1 MKKMVLM
8 LVLVFF
14 ISGASASYIYG
25 DIYLDENGIATFSV
39 DTDVNLDLEG
49 VVFNENHLSGE
60 TNELISLEKGI
71 WSFLLNG
78 DYYETILID
87 IHLPG
92 DIDKVISVEG
102 VNFLM
107 GFSQK
112 TINLID
118 HDKILDFEITYELES
133 SSGRGFVYFLMG
145 IIFIGIVMWYV
156 VKSKKKKKKKF
167 EDIFP
172 LINDVEKKIIKL
184 LMKKS
189 MRQKEI
195 RKHLDIPKASYSRY
209 LVNLEKKKLI
219 IREGEGKNKIIKLK

>member
-1 MKKMVLM
+1 MKKLILM
-8 LVLVFF
+8 MVLVFF

-25 DIYLDENGIATFSV
+25 DIYLDENGVASFAV
-39 DTDVNLDLEG
+39 DTDVDLDLEG
-49 VVFNENHLSGE
+49 ISFSEDHLSGE
-60 TNELISLEKGI
+60 TNELISLERGV

-78 DYYETILID
+78 DYYDTILID

-92 DIDKVISVEG
+92 DVDKVISVEG

-112 TINLID
+112 TINIID

-145 IIFIGIVMWYV
+145 IILIGVVVLYV

-172 LINDVEKKIIKL
+172 LINDVEKKIIEM

-209 LVNLEKKKLI
+209 LVN
-219 IREGEGKNKIIKLK
+219 

>member
-1 MKKMVLM
+1 MKKLILM
-8 LVLVFF
+8 MVLVFF

-25 DIYLDENGIATFSV
+25 DIYLDENGVASFAV
-39 DTDVNLDLEG
+39 DTDVDLDLEG
-49 VVFNENHLSGE
+49 ISFSEDHLSGE
-60 TNELISLEKGI
+60 TNELISLERGV

-78 DYYETILID
+78 DYYDTILID

-92 DIDKVISVEG
+92 DVDKVISVEG

-112 TINLID
+112 TINIID

-145 IIFIGIVMWYV
+145 IILIGVVVLYV
-156 VKSKKKKKKKF
+156 VKSKKKKKF

-172 LINDVEKKIIKL
+172 LINDVEKKIIEM